1 MGIGADATAGAAD
14 ERRPKGE
21 THRGYERQ
29 SQIEGPIEICNGKRC
44 AFVSNC
50 WIGWLYPVIFL
61 IEGVLAPSSLSLL
74 I

>member
-29 SQIEGPIEICNGKRC
+29 SQIEGPIEICNGETLRIHIKLLNR
-44 AFVSNC
+44 
-50 WIGWLYPVIFL
+50 L
-61 IEGVLAPSSLSLL
+61 IIPCNLL
-74 I
+74 N